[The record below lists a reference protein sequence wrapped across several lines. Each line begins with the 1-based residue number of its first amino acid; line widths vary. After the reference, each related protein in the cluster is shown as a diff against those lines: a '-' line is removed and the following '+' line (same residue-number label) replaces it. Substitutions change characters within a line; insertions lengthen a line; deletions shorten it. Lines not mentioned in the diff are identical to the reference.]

1 MAAYGDRIVAGGNL
15 FLPILFS
22 LLIDKVQHCPFCL
35 LFFNFGPYFFNFFNF
50 FISFLFLL

>member
-1 MAAYGDRIVAGGNL
+1 MAAYGDRIVAGSNL
-15 FLPILFS
+15 FPPILFS

-35 LFFNFGPYFFNFFNF
+35 LFFNFNPYSFNF